1 MNIKQKLI
9 CSYLTLIIF
18 TVSILGTVVYQKSR
32 TAVLNEVTEKSK
44 RVTEL
49 INTSISVRNDLLIE
63 KVNNDLNFSEKLL
76 SNYGELSV
84 STTEREFVGNYKIP
98 VMYAGKHKLTLE
110 NDLVDDIKQS
120 TSAIAT
126 IFLLY
131 DNKLIRISTSMLEN
145 KVRKLGSY
153 IDSDSECYKQI
164 VSNKSYFT
172 TIKSEGE
179 QYLTR
184 YKPLVDKNNKV
195 IGAIALGNNIVN
207 NYLEKTIN
215 DTRIGKSG
223 YMYVIDS
230 KGDLKIHPNEKGT
243 NAINNDFVKEII
255 SKKNGTIDYTY
266 KGVRKIAYFSYFEPW
281 DWYIITTA
289 NYDDLNSSAEDI
301 LNLTIIS
308 GVIIFIIGSIFS
320 IFMTN
325 TITNPIKKL
334 KECMEIARSGDL
346 SVRSNINSIDEIGIL
361 AKSFDN
367 MLSENQRL
375 LDEAVQYD
383 RLKTEFIANIS
394 HELRTP
400 INIIFSTIQLFSF
413 YIDSGKILENIE
425 NINSYSNTMKQNC
438 FRLLRLVNNIIDIT
452 KIDSGFMELNLKNKN
467 IVEVVEEITLSTVEY
482 AKSMDRTVIFD
493 TNVEE
498 KITAIDEEKIER
510 VLLNLISNAIK
521 FTKEGD
527 IIEVVVQVEEQEVI
541 ISVKD
546 SGIGIEKDKLSQV
559 FQRFKQVDSSLS
571 RNSEGSGIGLSI
583 VKSLVEMHYGS
594 IEVKSKINEGSEFI
608 IKLPVGFTSNDDKN
622 QNSNLASKSKV
633 EKIHIEFSDI
643 YK

>member
-84 STTEREFVGNYKIP
+84 SNTEREVVGNYKIP

-110 NDLVDDIKQS
+110 NDLVDYIKQS

-145 KVRKLGSY
+145 KVRSLGSY
-153 IDSDSECYKQI
+153 IDGDSECYKQI
-164 VSNKSYFT
+164 VLNKSYFT
-172 TIKSEGE
+172 TIKFDGE

-184 YKPLVDKNNKV
+184 YKPLVDKNNTV
-195 IGAIALGNNIVN
+195 IGAIALGNNVLN
-207 NYLEKTIN
+207 SYLEKTIN
-215 DTRIGKSG
+215 DTKIGKAG
-223 YMYVIDS
+223 YMYVVDS
-230 KGDLKIHPNEKGT
+230 KGDLKVHPNEKGT

-255 SKKNGTIDYTY
+255 AKKNGNIDYTY

-308 GVIIFIIGSIFS
+308 GVIIFILGSIFS
-320 IFMTN
+320 LFMTN
-325 TITNPIKKL
+325 TITKPIKKL

-400 INIIFSTIQLFSF
+400 INIIFSTIQLFAF
-413 YIDSGKILENIE
+413 YIDNGKVLENIK
-425 NINSYSNTMKQNC
+425 NINTYSSTIKQNC

-482 AKSMDRTVIFD
+482 ARSMDRTVIFD

-498 KITAIDEEKIER
+498 KITAIDEEKVER

-527 IIEVVVQVEEQEVI
+527 TIDVVVRVEEEVVI

-546 SGIGIEKDKLSQV
+546 SGIGIEEDKLSQV

-583 VKSLVEMHYGS
+583 VKSLVEMHCGS
-594 IEVKSKINEGSEFI
+594 IEVKSKINQGSEFI

-622 QNSNLASKSKV
+622 QNSNFASKSKV